1 MNNEF
6 IETECNVGQEMKLKP
21 EYLLDDKDARAIV
34 AKIQQA
40 DQELAGLS
48 RQFIESVASQYEDR
62 GLSHDELVAA
72 SKNGLI
78 RAARKMDLA
87 RELPFASY
95 AVWWMRQE
103 ILQEIKKLKKIT
115 V

>member
-6 IETECNVGQEMKLKP
+6 IETGCNVGEDVKLKP
-21 EYLLDDKDARAIV
+21 ESLLDDRDARAIV

-40 DQELAGLS
+40 AQDLEVLS
-48 RQFIESVASQYEDR
+48 RQFIERVAGQYEGR
-62 GLSHDELVAA
+62 GLSRDELVAA
-72 SKNGLI
+72 STKGLI

-103 ILQEIKKLKKIT
+103 ILQEIKNPKNK
-115 V
+115 

>member
-6 IETECNVGQEMKLKP
+6 IETGCNEGQEVKHKP
-21 EYLLDDKDARAIV
+21 ECLLDDRDARAIV

-40 DQELAGLS
+40 DQELEELS
-48 RQFIESVASQYEDR
+48 RQFIESVASQYEGR

-72 SKNGLI
+72 STNGLI
-78 RAARKMDLA
+78 RAARKIDLS

-103 ILQEIKKLKKIT
+103 ILQEIKNPKNK
-115 V
+115 